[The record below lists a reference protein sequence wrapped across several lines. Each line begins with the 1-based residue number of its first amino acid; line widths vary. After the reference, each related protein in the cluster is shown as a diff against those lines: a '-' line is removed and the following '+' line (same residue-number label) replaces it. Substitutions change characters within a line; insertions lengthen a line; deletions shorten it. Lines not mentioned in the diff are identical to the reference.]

1 MEYHDQPLQYK
12 SYYTFQAKGTNNA
25 NHHIIALIIIA
36 MTYLPTLL
44 IPLATYLTFMYIYP
58 LLISVFQE
66 KKQIFYACHGH
77 NTQAIALLC
86 RWKNRIF
93 NLSILYTLFNILY
106 HIFSTIRRNFYGNEV
121 LDDSY
126 YDVLIAGSLLSTFAI
141 VTAFLITIQKCYQK
155 SMDGLAVSLSLNI
168 IYVLAY
174 FSPAIL
180 LAFMHNPLQIT
191 FFFLL
196 RIIFIFGWWMFV
208 SSKFVIQ
215 MLSKGWAF
223 CAIALV
229 AFLVDMLS
237 YCIFLLVFFIIALG
251 GFHDFQVFLTL
262 LLSIIIG
269 LFSIPKVFKNK
280 SMHESLKEIV
290 ITEANNRTITTSR
303 VYSNHDVCISQQN
316 YRQIHIKSS
325 EA

>member
-12 SYYTFQAKGTNNA
+12 SHYTFQAKGTNNA
-25 NHHIIALIIIA
+25 NHHYIALIITV

-44 IPLATYLTFMYIYP
+44 MPLATYLVSIYIYP
-58 LLISVFQE
+58 FLISVLQE
-66 KKQIFYACHGH
+66 KEQVFFACHGL
-77 NTQAIALLC
+77 NRRAIALLLQ
-86 RWKNRIF
+86 WKLRLCY
-93 NLSILYTLFNILY
+93 LSVLYTLFYIVY
-106 HIFSTIRRNFYGNEV
+106 HIISTIERNFYGNEV

-126 YDVLIAGSLLSTFAI
+126 YKALIAGSLLSTFAI
-141 VTAFLITIQKCYQK
+141 VTAFLFTIRKCFQKI
-155 SMDGLAVSLSLNI
+155 MDPLAVSLSLNV
-168 IYVLAY
+168 IYLLSY
-174 FSPAIL
+174 FSPAIF
-180 LAFMHNPLQIT
+180 LAFMHNPLHIT
-191 FFFLL
+191 FLFLL
-196 RIIFIFGWWMFV
+196 RIIYIFGWLMFV

-237 YCIFLLVFFIIALG
+237 YCIFLLVSFIIALG

-316 YRQIHIKSS
+316 YRQIHIKSG